1 MIGINLEVD
10 GEVKEFN
17 LPENWNEVSV
27 DNFCRIWEFDK
38 NDMTTIEFATRIIS
52 SFTDMDESLIMA
64 MNYEDFQK
72 LVNILNFTT
81 EEFVPE
87 KDVDSVELGDE
98 IYYIKKDFNQL
109 TMGEVISIET
119 IMGDANGNIYKV
131 MDKLL
136 CIFLRQKKENGSLET
151 FQPHMMER
159 RWKFRHIPISKVFTL
174 FSFFLTGKNILEN
187 NINPSLENQPKKNRK
202 QRRVDLKK

>member
-1 MIGINLEVD
+1 MIKVNVEVD

-17 LPENWNEVSV
+17 LPENWSEVSV

-38 NDMTTIEFATRIIS
+38 NDMTTIEFATRIVS

-72 LVNILNFTT
+72 IVGILDFTQT
-81 EEFVPE
+81 EFVPD
-87 KDVDSVELGDE
+87 KDVDNIELGDE
-98 IYYIKKDFNQL
+98 TYFMKKDFNQL

-131 MDKLL
+131 MDMLL
-136 CIFLRQKKENGSLET
+136 CIFLRQKKENGNLET
-151 FQPHMMER
+151 FQPHFMER

-174 FSFFLTGKNILEN
+174 FSFFLTGKNILGN
-187 NINPSLENQPKKNRK
+187 NTNPSLEKQPKKNRK
-202 QRRVDLKK
+202 QRRVDLK